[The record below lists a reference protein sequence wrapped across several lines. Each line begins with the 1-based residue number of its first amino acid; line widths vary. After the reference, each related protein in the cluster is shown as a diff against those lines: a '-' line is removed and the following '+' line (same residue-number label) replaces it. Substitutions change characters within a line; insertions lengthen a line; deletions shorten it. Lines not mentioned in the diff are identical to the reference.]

1 MLLDQ
6 IKQDQ
11 LDARKA
17 KNKVVASILTTL
29 IGELETQSKGKG
41 IDLHDATV
49 LSVVKKFKVNI
60 AFTLA
65 KAPSDDLR
73 IELETLSRYEPQ
85 QLSEIEL
92 KYIIDEFVNDGFN
105 SIAKIMSKLKE
116 CYSGKYDGALAAK
129 LINHALHDVK

>member
-11 LDARKA
+11 LAARKA

-73 IELETLSRYEPQ
+73 IELETLSKYEPQ

-92 KYIIDEFVNDGFN
+92 KFIIDEFVNDGFN
-105 SIAKIMSKLKE
+105 SIAKIMTKLKE
-116 CYSGKYDGALAAK
+116 CYAGKYDGALAAK
-129 LINHALHDVK
+129 LINHALQDAK

>member
-11 LDARKA
+11 LAARKA

-116 CYSGKYDGALAAK
+116 CYAGKYDGALAAK
-129 LINHALHDVK
+129 LINHALQDAK